1 MHGGRGRVLQASV
14 RVFLPVN
21 VPVCQS
27 IRGGA
32 LCCLCSSAD
41 AEVLLSSVSSPD
53 VVEHRGSLQV
63 GCRINIPCHVS
74 KRRVLLNIPIH
85 WLASQ
90 GFEGRA
96 SRFSH
101 AERFDQ
107 GPVSY

>member
-1 MHGGRGRVLQASV
+1 MLPMQLGGRRGLALQCFVSRCCRASRFTSGRLQDQHPLSCEQAT
-14 RVFLPVN
+14 
-21 VPVCQS
+21 
-27 IRGGA
+27 
-32 LCCLCSSAD
+32 CL
-41 AEVLLSSVSSPD
+41 
-53 VVEHRGSLQV
+53 
-63 GCRINIPCHVS
+63 
-74 KRRVLLNIPIH
+74 LLNIPIH